1 MESNDEEF
9 LYTPGITIYNDR
21 NQKDYAVVR
30 DNKFSGMETDS
41 TYPNVYEGEYS
52 VDQLYAKKGDKFN
65 AYLIAGNKYFKATHI
80 EFYGVDTNQIN
91 S

>member
-9 LYTPGITIYNDR
+9 LYTPGTYPYV
-21 NQKDYAVVR
+21 KSAEYT
-30 DNKFSGMETDS
+30 TDS
-41 TYPNVYEGEYS
+41 
-52 VDQLYAKKGDKFN
+52 LYGKIGDKFK
-65 AYLIAGNKYFKATHI
+65 AYLIAGGKDCYFKATHI